1 VLPAA
6 AIAAVIVAGVSAGAY
21 YVNPNGR
28 GADSLTQAIG
38 SLPGSKQTVL
48 LEQIRHQIIL
58 MNAATSTLTTTSKP
72 ATVLPATVMAAM
84 TAATG
89 SPSSPSTTS
98 SSSSSSSSSTT
109 STATDLP
116 VDPARDQAT
125 AQSLMPSFGFSVSSQ
140 WSCLDDLWQQESSW
154 NYTAENAS
162 SGAYG
167 IPQSLPGSR
176 MASVAPDWQTDPA
189 TQIKWGLEYIQG
201 RYGTPCA
208 AWATEESAGSY

>member
-1 VLPAA
+1 
-6 AIAAVIVAGVSAGAY
+6 
-21 YVNPNGR
+21 
-28 GADSLTQAIG
+28 
-38 SLPGSKQTVL
+38 
-48 LEQIRHQIIL
+48 
-58 MNAATSTLTTTSKP
+58 
-72 ATVLPATVMAAM
+72 
-84 TAATG
+84 
-89 SPSSPSTTS
+89 
-98 SSSSSSSSSTT
+98 
-109 STATDLP
+109 